1 MVSIFG
7 VPDPGQRPDLLYQRR
22 EKTNKVTFW
31 HTKKFTPF
39 LQASEDKNTKWSWVR
54 SQGILKLGRRGS
66 CVSIKMQN
74 DVPKSRLL
82 LFFLFL
88 QIYLLTL
95 SRSANPYSMYICEP
109 TRTSTVCRYLCVWG
123 GGIYHITS
131 SPLIEFVSRMMHL
144 CNMTIL

>member
-1 MVSIFG
+1 MVISMVSIFG

-82 LFFLFL
+82 VFFLFL

-95 SRSANPYSMYICEP
+95 SRSSNPYSIYVSPHVRVQCVGIC
-109 TRTSTVCRYLCVWG
+109 VCGEG
-123 GGIYHITS
+123 GYTIS
-131 SPLIEFVSRMMHL
+131 RAPLS
-144 CNMTIL
+144 

>member
-66 CVSIKMQN
+66 CASASLAIKMQN
-74 DVPKSRLL
+74 DVTKSSLL
-82 LFFLFL
+82 VFFFFFFKF
-88 QIYLLTL
+88 
-95 SRSANPYSMYICEP
+95 AC
-109 TRTSTVCRYLCVWG
+109 
-123 GGIYHITS
+123 
-131 SPLIEFVSRMMHL
+131 
-144 CNMTIL
+144 